1 MNGEK
6 YGVDA
11 DGADVGVVVGMLPF
25 VAAAGPAEDA
35 ATAAAAAVVL
45 L

>member
-11 DGADVGVVVGMLPF
+11 DAADVGVVGMLPF